1 MTRKLRLYLDTSV
14 FSAFYDERAPERQR
28 LTRQFWDGL
37 REYEVLCSYLVLE
50 ELGRVGDSTLR
61 EKLIELTQE
70 CQVSPVGE
78 AEQEL
83 ARAYVAA
90 GVVPP
95 RYIADAL
102 HIAVAVLGGSER
114 AAVSRDLGSTGGV
127 RRCLIWSN

>member
-70 CQVSPVGE
+70 CQVLPVGE
-78 AEQEL
+78 RSRNWRERMWL
-83 ARAYVAA
+83 LGLCHRATS
-90 GVVPP
+90 PMLF
-95 RYIADAL
+95 I
-102 HIAVAVLGGSER
+102 
-114 AAVSRDLGSTGGV
+114 
-127 RRCLIWSN
+127 